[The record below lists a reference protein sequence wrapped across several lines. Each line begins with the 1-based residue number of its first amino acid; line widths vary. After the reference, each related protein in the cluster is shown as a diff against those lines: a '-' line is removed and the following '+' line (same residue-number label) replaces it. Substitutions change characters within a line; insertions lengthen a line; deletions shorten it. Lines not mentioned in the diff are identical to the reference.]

1 MNAPD
6 VQAKLAELG
15 IEVVAPERR
24 SPEYL
29 AQFVVREI
37 EKWAGPIRATGVSM
51 D

>member
-1 MNAPD
+1 MDAPD

-24 SPEYL
+24 SSDYL
-29 AQFVVREI
+29 AGFVVREI
-37 EKWAGPIRATGVSM
+37 EKWAGQIRATGVGM